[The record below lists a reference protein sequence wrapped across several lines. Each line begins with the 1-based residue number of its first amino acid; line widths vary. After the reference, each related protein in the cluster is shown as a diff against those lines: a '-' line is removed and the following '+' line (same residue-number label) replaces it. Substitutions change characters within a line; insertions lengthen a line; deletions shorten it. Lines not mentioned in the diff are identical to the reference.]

1 MSVSWMVCTSSRSLM
16 SSMLAR
22 VLFAVGSAA
31 KENFCECLP
40 RESLAWPT
48 IVKTAA
54 WPRPRTTK
62 YRENCHHGRITKPL
76 SLSLK
81 PSKRTTPAVH
91 TRQKRFYS
99 FFPFILFRA
108 ISFAKIRDHMSV
120 HMNECV
126 ISFRLKLQTIE
137 FINILLS
144 KHISYLNLKKMWLY
158 KHPQKKTTEGKLLPL
173 FFFFLILFVP
183 IGHFNYR

>member
-1 MSVSWMVCTSSRSLM
+1 MARTSEQKRNKKWLLPCMSVSWMVCTSSRSLM

-48 IVKTAA
+48 MLKTAA

-62 YRENCHHGRITKPL
+62 YHENCHHGRITKPL

-99 FFPFILFRA
+99 FFPLFCSGQLVSPKFET
-108 ISFAKIRDHMSV
+108 ICPYIW
-120 HMNECV
+120 MNV
-126 ISFRLKLQTIE
+126 SFR
-137 FINILLS
+137 S
-144 KHISYLNLKKMWLY
+144 DS
-158 KHPQKKTTEGKLLPL
+158 
-173 FFFFLILFVP
+173 
-183 IGHFNYR
+183 NYRRFNL